1 MRGIRL
7 LSLSFALTV
16 IFLGGPLWGD
26 IYAYRDENGVVSFSN
41 VPVDPRYRFKM
52 RETAPRAQEKL
63 YETDRKRYDGLIEE
77 AARENGLDPHLVR
90 AVVEVESNYDP
101 SAVSPKGATGLMQL
115 MPETARRFGL
125 SDLYHPEKNLKT
137 GSRYL
142 RELMDRYQGDM
153 QLALAAYNAG
163 EGAVDRYQQVPPYE
177 ETQGYVRKV
186 IEVYRKKTG
195 QK

>member
-63 YETDRKRYDGLIEE
+63 YETDRKRYDSLIEE

-101 SAVSPKGATGLMQL
+101 GAVSPKGATGLMQL

>member
-7 LSLSFALTV
+7 LSLSLALTV

-142 RELMDRYQGDM
+142 RELMDRYQGDI